1 MKKENNK
8 NFEIFPWNINFET
21 GIIEIDEQHKN
32 MVKLLNK
39 LANCSIENRLYD
51 LEEIFNKLIKYA
63 EYHFK
68 FEENFLEQYI
78 ASKDIIEAHIKG
90 HSSFLPKIFEIKE
103 RYKDKKLNET
113 VDEILLFLIKW
124 LAFHIIDED
133 KRLFFFI
140 ESKNNNKNTNFIKT
154 NSLKY
159 DKLALD
165 TIHFILK
172 RTVKMNAI
180 KDLKKINSELK
191 ELSL

>member
-1 MKKENNK
+1 MKKENKK
-8 NFEIFPWNINFET
+8 NLEIFPWNSNFET
-21 GIIEIDEQHKN
+21 GITEIDEQHKN

-39 LANCSIENRLYD
+39 LAYYSMESSLCD
-51 LEEIFNKLIKYA
+51 LEKIFNKLIKYA

-78 ASKDIIEAHIKG
+78 DSKDIIEIHIKG
-90 HSSFLPKIFEIKE
+90 HSTFLPKILEIKE
-103 RYKDKKLNET
+103 KYKDKKLNDA

-140 ESKNNNKNTNFIKT
+140 DSKNNNKDTNFIKT

-159 DKLALD
+159 DKLALE